1 MDRITENDLAHMCN
15 VLNDLTDNWREP
27 YRKVDGKLI
36 SNVGCYYISQQLGGW
51 RLEQMCPSG
60 GSRDISQ
67 RGTKREI
74 YRFLRAYI
82 DGITVGKECRHED
95 EI

>member
-1 MDRITENDLAHMCN
+1 MIRITEDDLAHMCD
-15 VLNDLTDNWREP
+15 VLNDLTDNYSEP

-36 SNVGCYYISQQLGGW
+36 SNVGCYYTSKQLGGW

-60 GSRDISQ
+60 GSRDISH